1 MSAAAPPPHSGTDL
15 VRVLIADGFDSAA
28 ADALREAGCDV
39 IHNPML
45 SSSTLAGAIRDV
57 QPEALVVRGM
67 AVDAQAM
74 AASPRLALIVCAASD
89 TEGVEVEAA
98 SRSGIR
104 VAHCPGRNAAAVA
117 ELAWGLIIACDRRI
131 PDQVADL
138 RAGRAD
144 RSRYSEAT
152 GLSGRTLGIVG
163 LGQVGQETARR
174 GLAFGMHVVAWSRNI
189 TEDRCD
195 ALGVDYCSNLVNL
208 AKLSDVVS
216 VSVTG
221 SDETR
226 GLLSDKFFN
235 ALRPGTIVV
244 NTSRGSVCDER
255 ALLQAVRTR
264 GIRAGLDVF
273 PGAEGAGHG
282 SALAALATE
291 PGVYG
296 TCEVG
301 EWTEQ
306 ARLAIDA
313 EVVRILRSWLAD
325 GRAPHCVNLAEH
337 TAAAGLLQVRHV
349 NRPGVLA
356 RIFDTLGRANINVE
370 EMDNQISAGG
380 EAAIARVFVSPA
392 PTPATVDAV
401 RACPHVLGV
410 TFSAVRR
417 PS

>member
-1 MSAAAPPPHSGTDL
+1 MSPAGHIPHSGTDL

-45 SSSTLAGAIRDV
+45 SSATLAAAIRDV

-67 AVDAQAM
+67 EVDAQAM

-89 TEGVEVEAA
+89 AHGVDIDAA
-98 SRSGIR
+98 SSAGIR

-138 RAGRAD
+138 RAGRAGQ
-144 RSRYSEAT
+144 SRHAEAM
-152 GLSGRTLGIVG
+152 GLCGRTLGIVG
-163 LGQVGQETARR
+163 LGQVGQEIARR

-195 ALGVDYCSNLVNL
+195 ALGIDHCSNLVNL

-226 GLLSDKFFN
+226 GLLGDKFFN

-264 GIRAGLDVF
+264 GIRAGLDTF
-273 PGAEGAGHG
+273 EGGASHA
-282 SALAALATE
+282 SALAAE

-296 TCEVG
+296 THEVG

-325 GRAPHCVNLAEH
+325 GRAPHCVNLADH

-392 PTPATVDAV
+392 PTAETVDAV

-417 PS
+417 PA